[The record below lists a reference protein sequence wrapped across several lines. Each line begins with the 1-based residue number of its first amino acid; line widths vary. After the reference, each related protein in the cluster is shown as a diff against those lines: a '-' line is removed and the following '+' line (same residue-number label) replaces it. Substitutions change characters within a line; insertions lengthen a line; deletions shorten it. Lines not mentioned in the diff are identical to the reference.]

1 MTIGA
6 LVAGTAPQQVVPG
19 AAKAVAELTTV
30 EASDLAVVSGRPR
43 VTVRFTAEDATAHD
57 IARHAV
63 ERTRRLAEVLTWR
76 VTRRVGGRWYVL
88 PGPVG

>member
-6 LVAGTAPQQVVPG
+6 LASGVAPPQVLP
-19 AAKAVAELTTV
+19 AAARAVAELTTV
-30 EASDLAVVSGRPR
+30 EASDLAVVSGSPR

-57 IARHAV
+57 IAQHCVA
-63 ERTRRLAEVLTWR
+63 RTRQLADVSTWR

-88 PGPVG
+88 PRPIG